1 MSIFNFNLRDTGK
14 ITFGT
19 DNEIELG
26 HVHDTGLTLK
36 HTATADDKPIILT
49 LATGETDIAA
59 DDVIGTINFQAPYES
74 SGTDAIEVCAGIEA
88 VAEGVFA
95 ENNNATK
102 LSFKT
107 GASEAATEKMS
118 LSSGGNLTINNGTLT
133 AATGS
138 TIGNLT
144 LANGSITDS
153 SGTISFGDE
162 NLTTTG
168 ILTAATGS
176 TIGNL
181 TLANGSITDSSGT
194 ISFGNEALTTTGILT
209 AASGSS
215 IGNLT
220 LANGSITD
228 SSGAISFGNEALTTT
243 GTITVART
251 SNSVTTAAITAS
263 QSGYGMFMDGSIESG
278 VGPRGYIGFYNG
290 GIAKNPAF
298 IELNWIGP
306 TMKINGNIQY
316 TGTISDVSDDR
327 LKENE
332 VLITDAVTTIQK
344 LRPQIYDKKT
354 TFTNTDTTTWDQES
368 GLIAQEVYYDA
379 TELRHLVIVPD
390 GVTPD
395 ENITTSTDPSDDPDY
410 SSWGDEPASINYI
423 GVIPYLVKSIQELKD
438 TIDSQSATIT
448 NLTTRITALEN
459 P

>member
-1 MSIFNFNLRDTGK
+1 MSAFNFNLRDTGK

-59 DDVIGTINFQAPYES
+59 DDVIGTINFQAPHES

-88 VAEGVFA
+88 VAEGVFS

-118 LSSGGNLTINNGTLT
+118 LSSGGNLSISGELTVGTSGTALETIFNTSVSVSNTLGVNDGATFGGGFGSTGTTISNAGVIQTNGTLT
-133 AATGS
+133 AG
-138 TIGNLT
+138 
-144 LANGSITDS
+144 
-153 SGTISFGDE
+153 
-162 NLTTTG
+162 
-168 ILTAATGS
+168 TGS

-194 ISFGNEALTTTGILT
+194 ISFGNEALTTTG
-209 AASGSS
+209 
-215 IGNLT
+215 
-220 LANGSITD
+220 
-228 SSGAISFGNEALTTT
+228 
-243 GTITVART
+243 TITVART
-251 SNSVTTAAITAS
+251 SNSVNTAAITAS

-290 GIAKNPAF
+290 GIVKNPAL

-354 TFTNTDTTTWDQES
+354 TFTNADTTTWDQES

-448 NLTTRITALEN
+448 ILTTRITALEN

>member
-138 TIGNLT
+138 T
-144 LANGSITDS
+144 
-153 SGTISFGDE
+153 
-162 NLTTTG
+162 
-168 ILTAATGS
+168 
-176 TIGNL
+176 
-181 TLANGSITDSSGT
+181 
-194 ISFGNEALTTTGILT
+194 
-209 AASGSS
+209 